1 MGKKN
6 KRRVGVVYSTNADY
20 DYTHDDDFNEVE
32 DLPPN
37 QQKLRVFIDRK
48 KRRGK
53 EVTLVTGFE
62 GTDDT
67 LKELGKHLKSKCG
80 VGGSVKDGE
89 IVIQGNHRDKVVDLL
104 KQKGYTNTKKAG
116 G

>member
-6 KRRVGVVYSTNADY
+6 KKNRVGVVYSTNPDY
-20 DYTHDDDFNEVE
+20 DYDYQQGESE
-32 DLPPN
+32 ESLPEN

-48 KRRGK
+48 QRKGK
-53 EVTLVTGFE
+53 EVTLITGFIGPE
-62 GTDDT
+62 ED
-67 LKELGKHLKSKCG
+67 LKDLGKHLKSKCG

-89 IVIQGNHRDKVVDLL
+89 IIIQGNHRDRIVELL
-104 KQKGYTNTKKAG
+104 KEKGYTNTKKSG